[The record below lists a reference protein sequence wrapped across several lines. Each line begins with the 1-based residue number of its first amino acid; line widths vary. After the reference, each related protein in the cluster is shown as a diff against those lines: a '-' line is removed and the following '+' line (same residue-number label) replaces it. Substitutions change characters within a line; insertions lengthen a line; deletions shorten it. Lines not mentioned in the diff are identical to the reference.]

1 MIGLEG
7 LSKYIDW
14 GSIVDDYNLETG
26 DIPPEDLFTLEDILE
41 RYIKTNQYKPYRKR
55 LHIHTL
61 CTKNVCKNY
70 SELRQ

>member
-26 DIPPEDLFTLEDILE
+26 DISPEDLFTLEEILE
-41 RYIKTNQYKPYRKR
+41 RYIKTNK
-55 LHIHTL
+55 
-61 CTKNVCKNY
+61 
-70 SELRQ
+70 

>member
-41 RYIKTNQYKPYRKR
+41 RYIKTNQ
-55 LHIHTL
+55 
-61 CTKNVCKNY
+61 
-70 SELRQ
+70 